1 MNDRERLE
9 MIDALLDEL
18 SDMAEDRVVL
28 IEGLKDRAALG
39 RLIGDFRC
47 IMVQREGGPLRAAET
62 LFDNH
67 DKAVILTDWDNK
79 GESIA
84 ADLERHLSSLGI
96 EYDSSIRRRLGDLCR
111 KDIKDIESLD
121 SLYARLSAMF

>member
-39 RLIGDFRC
+39 RLIGEQD
-47 IMVQREGGPLRAAET
+47 T
-62 LFDNH
+62 DNQH
-67 DKAVILTDWDNK
+67 SYLAVITLQV
-79 GESIA
+79 
-84 ADLERHLSSLGI
+84 RRSLQTG
-96 EYDSSIRRRLGDLCR
+96 G
-111 KDIKDIESLD
+111 
-121 SLYARLSAMF
+121 

>member
-9 MIDALLDEL
+9 YIDAILDEL
-18 SDMAEDRVVL
+18 SEMAEERVLL

-39 RLIGDFRC
+39 HLIGDFRC
-47 IMVQREGGPLRAAET
+47 IMVQREGGPLRAAES
-62 LFDNH
+62 LYDSG
-67 DKAVILTDWDNK
+67 DRAVILTDWDSK
-79 GESIA
+79 GEAIA
-84 ADLERHLSSLGI
+84 ADLEHHLGALGV

-121 SLYARLSAMF
+121 SLYARLSAMI